1 MAPPLK
7 LPITNALTGSDYTGV
22 IEVGV
27 PPTPVAVIVDTGSST
42 LAVDGQHVD
51 PLASPAT
58 RTTNLAQLVSYGAG
72 GWVGAVVQTAVALTP
87 EVGLPDVCVA
97 VTYAEGAGMFGGA
110 QGILGLAYAPLDT
123 AFVMPGDTWA
133 AKYPP
138 AQVATSAA
146 IELAPYF
153 TQLEQAG
160 VVGNKFALYTKR
172 STVSLAT
179 ADPHADPDNHG
190 VLVIG
195 GGEELTELY
204 TGGFTQ
210 LAVLDDRWYNTNLL
224 AVQVG
229 AQPAIAVAP
238 TPAGSPLVSNSII
251 DSGTN
256 CLLFDQPLFEQ
267 VVAAFGAIAP
277 SFATAL
283 RAHAVGGSGLAHAQ
297 LDLAAW
303 PPVHLTLQGADGAP
317 ATLTIAPGDYWQR
330 DAAGRGLALA
340 YLCGDGG
347 AQGGRSILGLPL
359 FSGYYAVFDRAQGAG
374 RGVIGFATRA

>member
-7 LPITNALTGSDYTGV
+7 LPITNALMGSDYTGV
-22 IEVGV
+22 VEVGAAG
-27 PPTPVAVIVDTGSST
+27 TPVAVILDTGSST

-51 PLASPAT
+51 PLTSPDA

-72 GWVGAVVQTAVALTP
+72 GWVGAVVQTS
-87 EVGLPDVCVA
+87 VGLAADLRLADVHVA
-97 VTYAEGAGMFGGA
+97 VTYAEGPGMFGGA

-123 AFVMPGDTWA
+123 AYVMPGDTWA

-138 AQVATSAA
+138 AQIATGAVV
-146 IELAPYF
+146 ELVPYF

-172 STVSLAT
+172 ATVSLAT
-179 ADPHADPDNHG
+179 ADPASDPLNHG

-195 GGEELTELY
+195 GGEEVTELY

-210 LAVLDDRWYNTNLL
+210 IAVVDDRWYNTTLV

-229 AQPAIAVAP
+229 DQPPIAVAP
-238 TPAGSPLVSNSII
+238 TPAGSPLVSNSIV

-256 CLLFDQPLFEQ
+256 CVLFDQPLFER
-267 VVAAFGAIAP
+267 VVAAFGAIDP
-277 SFATAL
+277 RFAAAL
-283 RAHAVGGSGLAHAQ
+283 GAHAVGGAGLAHAQ
-297 LDLAAW
+297 LALATW
-303 PPVHLTLQGADGAP
+303 PPLRLTLQGAEGAP
-317 ATLTIAPGDYWQR
+317 ATLTIAPADYWQL
-330 DAAGRGLALA
+330 DAAGPGLALA

-359 FSGYYAVFDRAQGAG
+359 FSGYYTVFDRALGAG
-374 RGVIGFATRA
+374 RGVISFATRR